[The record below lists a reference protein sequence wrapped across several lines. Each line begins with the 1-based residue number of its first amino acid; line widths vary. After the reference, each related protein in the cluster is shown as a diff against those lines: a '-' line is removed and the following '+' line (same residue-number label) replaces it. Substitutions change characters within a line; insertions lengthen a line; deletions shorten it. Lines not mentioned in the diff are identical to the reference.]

1 MKTANG
7 GLAILR
13 AICGKAVKANRLM
26 ELMEDMKQYCEN
38 VDAMSEKVSLVLKRM
53 TLLFKVPFGTLLSY
67 ENIDAAA
74 IGRKVTTADGGLA
87 ILRAI
92 CGKAVKA
99 NRLMELMEDLKQV

>member
-1 MKTANG
+1 M
-7 GLAILR
+7 LIF
-13 AICGKAVKANRLM
+13 
-26 ELMEDMKQYCEN
+26 
-38 VDAMSEKVSLVLKRM
+38 VSD
-53 TLLFKVPFGTLLSY
+53 

-74 IGRKVTTADGGLA
+74 IGRLMTTADGGLA